1 LEEKTQ
7 YEIKILKQK
16 LKHLIYEHQNEESQ
30 QKIGIKIN
38 QKLLLEDYLQSADEM
53 KSENHFLKQSLNQMQ
68 LANDEILRC
77 LKKVFDTNTTQKRH
91 EFEMKADAIQLSYDN
106 KLSKLRDEL
115 EKKRKFEI
123 KSIEDHKA
131 DLIEKLTLEHQ
142 ASFTDIK
149 NYYND
154 ITHNNLDLI
163 KSLKE
168 EVRDLE
174 EEEKKD
180 QTRLYEKMLSNKKIS
195 GMYVGIRWRIYIYA
209 LFIEYSVCIYK
220 EQKEYFILYFIYT
233 FSYLPCG
240 MLV

>member
-1 LEEKTQ
+1 MSLLISELLDLEEKHQ
-7 YEIKILKQK
+7 HEVKVLKQK

-38 QKLLLEDYLQSADEM
+38 QKLALEDYLQSADEM
-53 KSENHFLKQSLNQMQ
+53 KTENHLLKQGLNQMQ
-68 LANDEILRC
+68 LEHDDTVRR
-77 LKKVFDTNTTQKRH
+77 LKKILDSNITQRRH
-91 EFEMKADAIQLSYDN
+91 EFELKADEIQQNYDN
-106 KLSKLRDEL
+106 KLTKLREEL
-115 EKKRKFEI
+115 EKKRKLEI
-123 KSIEDHKA
+123 RSIEDQKA
-131 DLIEKLTLEHQ
+131 ELIEKLTIEHQ
-142 ASFTDIK
+142 TAFTDIK

-195 GMYVGIRWRIYIYA
+195 G
-209 LFIEYSVCIYK
+209 K
-220 EQKEYFILYFIYT
+220 QKK
-233 FSYLPCG
+233 
-240 MLV
+240 